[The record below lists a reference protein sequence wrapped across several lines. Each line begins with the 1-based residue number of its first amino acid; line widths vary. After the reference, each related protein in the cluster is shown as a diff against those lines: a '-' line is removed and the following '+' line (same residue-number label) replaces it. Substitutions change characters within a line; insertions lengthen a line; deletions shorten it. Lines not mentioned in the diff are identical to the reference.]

1 VKRGSLCEVMI
12 PNECWFLVDLA
23 LLATEA
29 PLLAPLAPLFALPT
43 IIFLVQ
49 RGIAT
54 IVFFIIIYLT
64 FFLKI

>member
-1 VKRGSLCEVMI
+1 MI

-49 RGIAT
+49 MGIET
-54 IVFFIIIYLT
+54 MVVN